1 MTPDR
6 ATINPTIDHFI
17 WALAVSTLF
26 GSPRESIYCSPAI
39 TNEITVTIP
48 STVSIQLRKVART
61 QSTGPEKQIAG
72 NEKTLPNEVETL
84 PVERPTPVGTQVPPS
99 KLVPAGHE
107 TGPPPEPLPEPE
119 PLPTPVKGGVPLEPL
134 PDPDPELLPEPLP
147 DPDPEPEP
155 EPEPNHPQLEPEPLP
170 DPELLPEP
178 LPDPDPEPEL
188 EPEPLPLP
196 ELEPLPEGYPTEHS
210 TAQTIKDT
218 LPSAAQD
225 ILLKAIPVQPALLTS
240 YVARSS

>member
-84 PVERPTPVGTQVPPS
+84 PVDKPTPVGTQVPPS

-107 TGPPPEPLPEPE
+107 TGPPPPGLGLP
-119 PLPTPVKGGVPLEPL
+119 PTPVKGGVPPAPAPPPGLGL
-134 PDPDPELLPEPLP
+134 PPTPATEGVPPEPLGLP
-147 DPDPEPEP
+147 
-155 EPEPNHPQLEPEPLP
+155 PLGHAQP
-170 DPELLPEP
+170 APGAPP
-178 LPDPDPEPEL
+178 PA
-188 EPEPLPLP
+188 
-196 ELEPLPEGYPTEHS
+196 GYATEHS

-240 YVARSS
+240 YVA

>member
-147 DPDPEPEP
+147 DPDPEPE
-155 EPEPNHPQLEPEPLP
+155 
-170 DPELLPEP
+170 
-178 LPDPDPEPEL
+178 L

>member
-6 ATINPTIDHFI
+6 ATISPTTDHFI

-61 QSTGPEKQIAG
+61 HSTGPEKQMAG

-84 PVERPTPVGTQVPPS
+84 PVDKPTPVGTQVPPS

-107 TGPPPEPLPEPE
+107 TGPLPELLPEPE
-119 PLPTPVKGGVPLEPL
+119 PPPTPVKGGVPLEPL
-134 PDPDPELLPEPLP
+134 
-147 DPDPEPEP
+147 
-155 EPEPNHPQLEPEPLP
+155 PLP

-188 EPEPLPLP
+188 EPNHPQLEPEPVPGSPEPLPEPDPGSPEPLPELEPLPLP

-225 ILLKAIPVQPALLTS
+225 ILLKAIPAQPALLTS